1 MSAPTPSF
9 LADQGI
15 RLLLFGGK
23 GGVGKTSCAT
33 ATALQLARDSPGA
46 AFLLVSTDP
55 AHSVMD
61 SLAGAMPPPNLQVTE
76 LEAQACL
83 AAFKPGTVPSSTPL
97 PRGGPFS
104 ILTTSAAFWT
114 FPFRGWTN

>member
-46 AFLLVSTDP
+46 AFLLVL
-55 AHSVMD
+55 SVM
-61 SLAGAMPPPNLQVTE
+61 LMWTQTE
-76 LEAQACL
+76 N
-83 AAFKPGTVPSSTPL
+83 
-97 PRGGPFS
+97 PF
-104 ILTTSAAFWT
+104 IYFQ
-114 FPFRGWTN
+114 F